1 VKISKGLMLAVA
13 VLFVLNLTACGSKYS
28 EVEEVMNA
36 QANAMKNYIDA
47 MEQAENAQ
55 DVVASINGFTSE
67 MKLLIPRMKEVM
79 SKFPEI
85 ADDQSPPEE
94 LQAVSEEMRNL
105 SGKLQGAMMKAMQ
118 YMQDPGVQ
126 KAIQDQGRIM
136 MEMAK
141 E

>member
-1 VKISKGLMLAVA
+1 MKISKGLLLAA
-13 VLFVLNLTACGSKYS
+13 AFLFVLNLTACGSKYS
-28 EVEEVMNA
+28 DVEEVMNA
-36 QANAMKNYIDA
+36 QAKAMENYIGA
-47 MEQAENAQ
+47 MEQAENAE
-55 DVVASINGFTSE
+55 DVVASITGFTSE
-67 MKLLIPRMKEVM
+67 MKVLIPRMKEVM
-79 SKFPEI
+79 AKYPEI
-85 ADDQSPPEE
+85 ADDQTPPEE

-105 SGKLQGAMMKAMQ
+105 SGKLQSAMMKAME